1 MADTDALGGTDTT
14 RAAGNAAAGGAG
26 VEDVRLGL
34 RLQAARERAGVTLR
48 EVARRTGLSPSF
60 LSQLERDRVSP
71 SIASLK
77 QVASALGVRVA
88 DLLAE
93 PSAGDGVVLRRAARP
108 VWRLAHA
115 RYEQLAPAAPGAERR
130 MQPQLITFEPGG
142 TLGDHPVS
150 HAGDEFG
157 FVLSGR
163 VECAVGDEVFLLEP
177 GDSVYFDA
185 RRPHRTRNAA
195 AGEATYLLVVTP
207 PSF

>member
-1 MADTDALGGTDTT
+1 MADTGAPGGIGTAGTAGAAGTD
-14 RAAGNAAAGGAG
+14 
-26 VEDVRLGL
+26 DVRLGL
-34 RLQAARERAGVTLR
+34 RLRAARERAGATLR

-60 LSQLERDRVSP
+60 LSQLERDQVSP

-93 PSAGDGVVLRRAARP
+93 PSAGEGVVVRRAARP
-108 VWRLAHA
+108 VWRLARV

-142 TLGDHPVS
+142 SLGDHPVS
-150 HAGDEFG
+150 HEGDEFG

-163 VECAVGDEVFLLEP
+163 VECAVGDDLFLLDP

-185 RRPHRTRNAA
+185 HRPHRTRNASE
-195 AGEATYLLVVTP
+195 GESAYLLVVTP
-207 PSF
+207 PTF

>member
-1 MADTDALGGTDTT
+1 MFSHTT
-14 RAAGNAAAGGAG
+14 SG
-26 VEDVRLGL
+26 VQCDVSATQQSEDDVRLGL
-34 RLQAARERAGVTLR
+34 RLRAARERVGVTLR

-60 LSQLERDRVSP
+60 LSQLERDQVSP

-77 QVASALGVRVA
+77 QVATALGVRVA

-93 PSAGDGVVLRRAARP
+93 SAGGDAVVVRRATRP
-108 VWRLAHA
+108 VWRLARV
-115 RYEQLAPAAPGAERR
+115 RYEQLAPAPPAAPHGSVAERQ

-142 TLGDHPVS
+142 SLGDHPVS

-157 FVLSGR
+157 YVISGR
-163 VECAVGDEVFLLEP
+163 VECAVGDEVFVLDP

-195 AGEATYLLVVTP
+195 DAESAYLLVVTP